1 MLIKTRLS
9 NLWYLL
15 WWSISLSFVVIF
27 YHIVLWSNMFSFNP
41 EIRTIIDNI
50 YKTVFWL
57 IVTSMVASVTN
68 IVFREIK
75 YSFWADHLIIRKFL
89 PTLRFITLLLIWI
102 IGWFIILE
110 SLHINT
116 DGLIAWAGIW
126 GAIFAIASRDIIA
139 NLLWS
144 LSIILSK
151 MLEIGDTIRVKWH
164 EWVVEE
170 ITMSYTK
177 IMNIE
182 GKVVY
187 IPNKILS
194 TESLENLT
202 RRRFYLYIFRV
213 PFKKTIWHPDTVKDM
228 LMLIEGKIAEY
239 DPIDISISNEIPN
252 ANDFVYVFE
261 VQMPEENKDFEKEI
275 REYLV
280 PFIFPKENK

>member
-27 YHIVLWSNMFSFNP
+27 YHIVLGSNMFSFNP

-50 YKTVFWL
+50 YKTVFGL

-75 YSFWADHLIIRKFL
+75 YSFGADHLIIRKFL

-102 IGWFIILE
+102 IGGFIILE

-116 DGLIAWAGIW
+116 DGLIAGAGIG

-139 NLLWS
+139 NLLGS

-151 MLEIGDTIRVKWH
+151 MLEIGDTIRVKGH
-164 EWVVEE
+164 EGVVEE

-213 PFKKTIWHPDTVKDM
+213 PFKKTIGHPDTVKDM